1 MRSRESGAAIEWLL
15 RPWLDRTPARAR
27 IGRIS
32 TVSAALVLTVVPSM
46 MLYFG
51 IDGWWW
57 DGTLAVVSM
66 SWVGVVAL
74 DAVAEQVSRRRARA
88 LPGLVRVG
96 FIVLGL
102 ALGIGLG
109 YVVLWRFGWSPDR
122 TPATLIGDY
131 RRTMGILAPLV
142 TLLVVAGASLWY
154 RAEAFRLESAAARA
168 SLAALTAQLQPHV
181 LFNSLNALKEL
192 TLDDPERAS
201 ALTQRLAD
209 LYRAIL
215 KASSTPT
222 TTLADE
228 AAIVENYLEVEHV
241 RFADRL
247 RYAIDIPPAL
257 ARVEVPGLMLQ
268 TLAENAVRHGIAKS
282 RRGGE
287 VCVTAT
293 RHGDRVVIEVT
304 NTGALYTE
312 TDVLARGGTHVGL
325 ANTRARLELLFPGA
339 AELTIAARDDRTVVR
354 VIIPWRPG

>member
-1 MRSRESGAAIEWLL
+1 MRSRGPGAAIEWLL
-15 RPWLDRTPARAR
+15 RPWLDHAPARAR
-27 IGRIS
+27 IGRIT
-32 TVSAALVLTVVPSM
+32 TVSAALVFTVIPSM

-74 DAVAEQVSRRRARA
+74 DLVAELVSRSRARP
-88 LPGLVRVG
+88 LPGLARVG

-131 RRTMGILAPLV
+131 RRTMGILTPLV
-142 TLLVVAGASLWY
+142 AMLVVAGASLWY

-168 SLAALTAQLQPHV
+168 SLSALTAQMQPHV

-192 TLDDPERAS
+192 TLDDPVRAS

-215 KASSTPT
+215 KASGAPT
-222 TTLADE
+222 TTLAE
-228 AAIVENYLEVEHV
+228 EVAIVENYLEVEHV

-247 RYAIDIPPAL
+247 RYSIEIPPEL
-257 ARVEVPGLMLQ
+257 ARLDVPSLMLQ

-282 RRGGE
+282 RKGGDVRVE
-287 VCVTAT
+287 AMP
-293 RHGDRVVIEVT
+293 RDDSVVIEVS
-304 NTGALYTE
+304 NSGATLGDAHTAE
-312 TDVLARGGTHVGL
+312 GANVGL
-325 ANTRARLELLFPGA
+325 ANTRARLDLVFPGA
-339 AELTIAARDDRTVVR
+339 AELTLVTRDDRTVAR
-354 VIIPWRPG
+354 VVIPWRRA